1 MKAPHFLFVVLSLLL
16 TSCAPDTPPGEEPEQ
31 NRTEQVDT
39 LAAAPTSGLP
49 PMAEKG
55 DTSKIR
61 RIVLNGY
68 TCGDNC
74 YLQYTPLVNGG
85 HNQDAL
91 CSTPLCAEWEALG
104 ELPDELL
111 GQEAIARFSVAPQY
125 DGAGEVMQEDFPSIV
140 ELQLAEPQ

>member
-1 MKAPHFLFVVLSLLL
+1 
-16 TSCAPDTPPGEEPEQ
+16 
-31 NRTEQVDT
+31 
-39 LAAAPTSGLP
+39 
-49 PMAEKG
+49 MAEKG

-140 ELQLAEPQ
+140 ELQLAKPQ